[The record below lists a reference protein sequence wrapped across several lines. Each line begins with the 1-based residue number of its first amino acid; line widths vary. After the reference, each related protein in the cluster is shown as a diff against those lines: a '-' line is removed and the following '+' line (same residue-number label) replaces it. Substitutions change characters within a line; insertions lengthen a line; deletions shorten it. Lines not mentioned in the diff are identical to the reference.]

1 MKKYLYYAILINSG
15 GFEIAWNDRAKN
27 KNAFINSEYMQKLI
41 ADGWKIKSCYKHKPE
56 SKNRKYQPSLAF
68 VDMGQLSR

>member
-1 MKKYLYYAILINSG
+1 MKKYLYYAILINSNG
-15 GFEIAWNDRAKN
+15 LEIAWNDRAEN
-27 KNAFINSEYMQKLI
+27 KNAFINSEYMQKLT
-41 ADGWKIKSCYKHKPE
+41 E

>member
-1 MKKYLYYAILINSG
+1 MKRYLYYAILINANG
-15 GFEIAWNDRAKN
+15 IEIAWNDRAFN
-27 KNAFINSEYMQKLI
+27 KTDFINSEYMQKLI
-41 ADGWKIKSCYKHKPE
+41 ADGWKIKSCYKHKSE

>member
-1 MKKYLYYAILINSG
+1 MKRYLYYAILIKNG
-15 GFEIAWNDRAKN
+15 LEIAWNDRAEN

-41 ADGWKIKSCYKHKPE
+41 TDGWKIKKCYKHKSE
-56 SKNRKYQPSLAF
+56 SKNRRYQPSLAF